1 MIDPVFVDSG
11 AWYAAAVP
19 WDVNHAMAIAW
30 LQANS
35 QPLMTSDYVID
46 ETLTLLKA
54 RGEMT
59 RAISLGLD
67 FFTGGLTTIHFLT
80 PKQIEQAWEIFRRF
94 RDKDWSF
101 TDCTSKVVVE
111 EL

>member
-1 MIDPVFVDSG
+1 
-11 AWYAAAVP
+11 
-19 WDVNHAMAIAW
+19 
-30 LQANS
+30 
-35 QPLMTSDYVID
+35 
-46 ETLTLLKA
+46 
-54 RGEMT
+54 MT

-111 EL
+111 ELGIAAAFAFDQHFRQFGSVRVLP